1 MSVQVS
7 ISIDSNSS
15 RVDAMSM
22 MLRIEAAMQ
31 SALSITQASC
41 PPKLASAL
49 QYAVF
54 PGGHRLRPRL
64 AITVAKACGDSDPAA
79 ADAAACAIE
88 FLHCASLVHD
98 DLPAFDDADLRRGKP
113 TVHKVYGEPL
123 AVLAGDAL
131 IVLAFETIARGATAH
146 LDRMAGLVSIVAQ
159 AGGAPHGICAG
170 QAWESEAM
178 IPIADYHRAKTS
190 SLFAAATSSG
200 ALAAGH
206 DPVAWRTLGERL
218 GCAYQVADDI
228 RDAAD
233 TAEEMGK
240 PAGQDAARGRPN
252 AVKELGIQG
261 AIHWLD
267 QLIAEAVDA
276 IPACPGQLALKA
288 AIEREAT
295 AFLPAELHIRAA

>member
-1 MSVQVS
+1 
-7 ISIDSNSS
+7 
-15 RVDAMSM
+15 M
-22 MLRIEAAMQ
+22 MTRIEQAMQ
-31 SALSITQASC
+31 AALAITQTSC
-41 PPKLASAL
+41 PPKLAAAL

-64 AITVAKACGDSDPAA
+64 AITVARACGDGDPAA

-98 DLPAFDDADLRRGKP
+98 DLPCFDDADTRRGKP
-113 TVHKVYGEPL
+113 SVHKVYGEPL
-123 AVLAGDAL
+123 AVLTGDAL
-131 IVLAFETIARGATAH
+131 IVLAFETIARGAARH
-146 LDRMAGLVSIVAQ
+146 PDRLAGLVSLVAQ

-170 QAWESEAM
+170 QAWESESM
-178 IPIADYHRAKTS
+178 IPLAEYHRAKTS
-190 SLFAAATSSG
+190 SLFAAATSGG

-206 DPVAWRTLGERL
+206 DPMSWRTLGERL

-233 TAEEMGK
+233 TAAEMGK

-252 AVKELGIQG
+252 AVQELGMEG
-261 AIHWLD
+261 AIRWLD
-267 QLIAEAVDA
+267 RLIAEAVDA
-276 IPACPGQLALKA
+276 IPACPGQTGLKA

-295 AFLPAELHIRAA
+295 RFLPAELHIRAA